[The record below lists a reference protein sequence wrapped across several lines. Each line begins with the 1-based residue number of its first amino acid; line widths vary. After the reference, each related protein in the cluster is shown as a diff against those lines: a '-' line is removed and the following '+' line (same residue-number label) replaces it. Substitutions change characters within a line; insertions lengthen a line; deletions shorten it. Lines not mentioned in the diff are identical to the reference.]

1 VQQIPPETSNFY
13 MVVGYVVV
21 VLILLGMLIYFVNRA
36 RRARAE
42 IQLLEELECE
52 EKPKRG

>member
-1 VQQIPPETSNFY
+1 